1 MRFPGSP
8 AQVAE
13 LKKAFH
19 QGGGKGFLRMM
30 VSQKA
35 NEGAGAIE
43 VAALYS
49 LLGETD
55 QAFAWL
61 GKAYQRRSPLMEF
74 LKEDPDFDHR
84 RSDPRFSELV
94 RRAGFGG
101 LIECR
106 RAEGNSSAVP
116 LCRPSLLLSVPAVIA
131 GLRILA
137 VRTTCHREGVNM
149 PAVTLIVPAATEG
162 QKRWSS

>member
-8 AQVAE
+8 AQVTE

-19 QGGGKGFLRMM
+19 QGGAKGFLRMM

-35 NEGAGAIE
+35 NEGADAIE

-74 LKEDPDFDHR
+74 LMEDPDFDHL
-84 RSDPRFSELV
+84 RSDPGS
-94 RRAGFGG
+94 A
-101 LIECR
+101 
-106 RAEGNSSAVP
+106 NSSAVP
-116 LCRPSLLLSVPAVIA
+116 AWRIDRVPESRGQFLGGSAMSPVASVVGPRGDRGPS
-131 GLRILA
+131 
-137 VRTTCHREGVNM
+137 
-149 PAVTLIVPAATEG
+149 AAYS
-162 QKRWSS
+162 R